1 MKEMQSIKRLIIP
14 LLKGLPILIITL
26 LISLFIAKKTIQY
39 SSPKYQSMAKI
50 KLDDIKYGTSGNNLY
65 EDFDVFS
72 SENKIETEAE
82 ILKSPLLISKTIDQ
96 LNLNVLVSR
105 LGTIKETTLFQDNP
119 LLFKYD
125 KSSTTLF
132 NTVYLLTISKD
143 SFRVY
148 NEEEEQLASSTFGTP
163 FLLNGDT
170 LEINKNNDL
179 LIHKHI
185 NTDGDYQ
192 FEIKS
197 KDQWISYLSLLVDV
211 KAIDK
216 EIPVLRIVIK
226 SENAMFSSNFANKL
240 CEVYIKDYIETK
252 SMAAS
257 KTLSFITARMEI
269 LKSDLE
275 TSENELEIYK
285 MNNNVINTL
294 QETETGLRSMSKLH
308 LQLINIEMEE
318 KAITN
323 LDNYMTEG
331 NYYDQTAINFGFGDL
346 VLTELVKKLKLYS
359 DQRKDLLI
367 KYTKFDQRVIN
378 VNEKIQDIQDY
389 IKKAIKQNRKN
400 IEIKRSE
407 IELKLNEMDTQFKD
421 IPTREKEMRILQRDF
436 QINESVYTFLA
447 QKKLEAQIAT
457 SALISFHRIIQPAT
471 VSKEPISPNKVLITF
486 VSGFL
491 GIILGIVIIFGGKIV
506 RGKILN
512 KSDVE
517 KLTNTKIL
525 GVLTNTKKDDIK
537 NNEFITLVTSLN
549 IQFNQN
555 QKTIV
560 VTSGTKSEGKS
571 YISKNLAD
579 TYLKMGY
586 SVALID
592 INLFNPSFNTEYDY
606 NLEDLVTKSDV
617 DNIITKDKIVKI
629 GLLNLNGLGS
639 LTLSHKN
646 MRLTMN
652 SIKSKFDIVIID
664 TPGSVISIDALCMLK
679 YATLCLYAIR
689 VNATKAQYIENVDI
703 IKNNFDFD
711 KMTIILN
718 GVHKSI
724 NYSGNFNGSQLHY
737 TKVPKGI
744 FKKTLYY
751 LSIYGK

>member
-1 MKEMQSIKRLIIP
+1 MKEIQSIKRLIIP

-26 LISLFIAKKTIQY
+26 LISLFIAKKSIQY
-39 SSPKYQSMAKI
+39 SNPEYQSMAKI
-50 KLDDIKYGTSGNNLY
+50 KLDDIKYGMSGNNLY

-82 ILKSPLLISKTIDQ
+82 VLKSPLLIGKTIDE

-119 LLFKYD
+119 LLFKYNQ
-125 KSSTTLF
+125 SSTTLF
-132 NTVYLLTISKD
+132 NTVYLLTITAD
-143 SFRVY
+143 SFKVY
-148 NEEEEQLASSTFGTP
+148 NENQEQLAYSTFGTP

-179 LIHKHI
+179 LIHKNI

-197 KDQWISYLSLLVDV
+197 KDQWISYLNLLVDV

-257 KTLSFITARMEI
+257 KTLSFITTRMEI

-275 TSENELEIYK
+275 TSENELEVYK

-308 LQLINIEMEE
+308 LQLINNEMEE
-318 KAITN
+318 KAITS
-323 LDNYMTEG
+323 LDNYMAEG
-331 NYYDQTAINFGFGDL
+331 SYYDQTAINFGFGDL

-359 DQRKDLLI
+359 DKKKDLLI
-367 KYTKFDQRVIN
+367 KYTQFDQRVIN
-378 VNEKIQDIQDY
+378 VNEKIKDIQDY

-400 IEIKRSE
+400 IKIKRSG
-407 IELKLNEMDTQFKD
+407 IELKLREMDTQFED

-486 VSGFL
+486 VCGFL
-491 GIILGIVIIFGGKIV
+491 GILFGIIIIFGGKMV

-517 KLTNTKIL
+517 KLTSTPIL
-525 GVLTNTKKDDIK
+525 GVLTNIKNKDIK
-537 NNEFITLVTSLN
+537 NKEFITLATSLN
-549 IQFNQN
+549 IQFNQH

-571 YISKNLAD
+571 YISQNLAD

-592 INLFNPSFNTEYDY
+592 VNVFNPSFNAEYDY

-617 DNIITKDKIVKI
+617 DNINTKDKIVKI
-629 GLLNLNGLGS
+629 GLSNLNELGS

-652 SIKSKFDIVIID
+652 SIKSRFDIVIID

-703 IKNNFDFD
+703 IKNNFELD
-711 KMTIILN
+711 KMAIILN

-737 TKVPKGI
+737 TKVPKGLI
-744 FKKTLYY
+744 KKTLYY